1 MQYNTHTLQWCR
13 PSSVTAGDYYYY
25 FYYSFPHYARARA
38 THTRVRTRART
49 RACARPPPEI
59 GSVRVFRLLLIF
71 FFFPFLFDRVLFSL
85 LFCASVRLSP
95 TRPRRGRRP
104 PTTDARA
111 VRGLR
116 TVRPADRPPVTGTRN
131 LSTWI
136 LSSII

>member
-25 FYYSFPHYARARA
+25 FYYSFPHYARASY
-38 THTRVRTRART
+38 THPGTHADTNTRVRAPAARD
-49 RACARPPPEI
+49 RFSS
-59 GSVRVFRLLLIF
+59 GFSSSFNF
-71 FFFPFLFDRVLFSL
+71 FFSFLFDRVLFSL
-85 LFCASVRLSP
+85 LFCAPVRLSP
-95 TRPRRGRRP
+95 TRPRRGGRP

-136 LSSII
+136 LSSI